1 MIGDVIAAWLDV
13 RTKPLR
19 TFAAIAGMVAAVV
32 AVVLVDAA
40 GVLSRDANDTYLA
53 RQYGLPV
60 TASIFSESGRPT
72 AEQAAR
78 LEKTLRENGIVALSP
93 DTSLPANVSFGGAS
107 VHNGLRLLSP
117 AYNQIR
123 IVDLVAGAWPT
134 ETANSDVLHV
144 VLSQGWAQEVLGLT
158 DQQAIG
164 QMLGYSTDLTVTYDV
179 RTTPVKPMVV
189 DAVVSTATNAFAS
202 GSSPIAVV
210 TALPHPDLLGNAVSM
225 SWVARVNPQDYGLLQ
240 EQVAS
245 VKDEQG
251 RQVYRTT
258 RADQGDQLAPVLAQ
272 QAVTARVVT
281 VVALTIGGLGIL
293 GVGIAGVRER
303 ARDFGLRRALGASTR
318 RIFGGVIVQ
327 TLLEVLLAAVIAM
340 PLAAILLELFAR
352 EMVLET
358 LPLPPSTSLP
368 LSSAAQGLA
377 GALLVG
383 LVAGLLPAINAARL
397 SVVQALRG

>member
-78 LEKTLRENGIVALSP
+78 LEKTLRGNGIVALSP